1 MFVSQANRTK
11 DCLIREKKLQNKPWL
26 INNHL
31 NAKSHSNQCA
41 FHLSTQY
48 TTMLYWSLNSTSDQ
62 IKSLW
67 GNGRGSETSV
77 HPSTVTVW
85 QIKQKPSWIHTA
97 DAKSTGFRKHALSQ
111 SNTTSRVYIWA
122 FTVTFQRHEDLAN
135 TKPTGFRKHALAQS
149 NTTFRVY
156 IWAVA
161 DNDVPKTTVP
171 LSAKVFSLHAV
182 NAFTGV
188 GTAIIPYFS
197 LLVGVPMVNAHI
209 CKQNTVPWLSH
220 SCTHLV
226 GVYDK
231 CTHLQTEWQT
241 WQHLIQQTRMQIFV
255 AKK

>member
-122 FTVTFQRHEDLAN
+122 FTVTFQRQEDTAD
-135 TKPTGFRKHALAQS
+135 TKPIGFRKHALAQS
-149 NTTFRVY
+149 NTTFRFIYEHLQWLSKDMRTWQILVSENMH
-156 IWAVA
+156 WFRA
-161 DNDVPKTTVP
+161 TP
-171 LSAKVFSLHAV
+171 LSGFIHE
-182 NAFTGV
+182 
-188 GTAIIPYFS
+188 
-197 LLVGVPMVNAHI
+197 
-209 CKQNTVPWLSH
+209 Q
-220 SCTHLV
+220 
-226 GVYDK
+226 
-231 CTHLQTEWQT
+231 LQTMMFPR
-241 WQHLIQQTRMQIFV
+241 QQYLSLQRYFPCMLSMHSQV
-255 AKK
+255 